1 MFKAVAEP
9 PYAPPP
15 EGTDPSKINHKSN
28 NTVNQNKI
36 NILLRVLHRN
46 FLEMQRI
53 RVHFKR
59 TAVERS

>member
-1 MFKAVAEP
+1 MFKGRCRTTLHP
-9 PYAPPP
+9 PL

-53 RVHFKR
+53 RVHFKC
-59 TAVERS
+59 TVVERS